1 MKKMTGLLVV
11 VSVSLGSLV
20 PVYAMEPQV
29 GDVIEL
35 ELGQLKPTQSSI
47 GYDQI
52 FYKLGRYHRDPKA
65 MFDELCESN
74 GQKGVKHY
82 TDVSLPNDNQSYQ
95 CKDEIG
101 AHKDKMK
108 TVVIGPDGQYF
119 LTDGHHTFN
128 VFYQMPNGGE
138 KLRVNVLIDKDY
150 RQWTDWPTFWG
161 KMVAHGDAWLFDEQ
175 DRPIDYNQL
184 PTKLGISN
192 FSDDQYRS
200 LVYFVKGVAWY
211 KPTQAIPF
219 LEFYW
224 ARELRSL
231 MEGSQFDLS
240 TQQGFRD
247 ALKVTSR
254 NIVAIQSR
262 DVGSSGMSAE
272 QLGQW
277 QKVDTKEL
285 EKLLKKKG
293 KVTDA
298 LNYKAMSHEVFAR
311 EAAGFEPENK

>member
-1 MKKMTGLLVV
+1 MVM
-11 VSVSLGSLV
+11 LG
-20 PVYAMEPQV
+20 
-29 GDVIEL
+29 
-35 ELGQLKPTQSSI
+35 
-47 GYDQI
+47 
-52 FYKLGRYHRDPKA
+52 
-65 MFDELCESN
+65 
-74 GQKGVKHY
+74 
-82 TDVSLPNDNQSYQ
+82 
-95 CKDEIG
+95 
-101 AHKDKMK
+101 
-108 TVVIGPDGQYF
+108 F
-119 LTDGHHTFN
+119 LTSKIGRLITTSFR
-128 VFYQMPNGGE
+128 PNW
-138 KLRVNVLIDKDY
+138 VSQI
-150 RQWTDWPTFWG
+150 
-161 KMVAHGDAWLFDEQ
+161 
-175 DRPIDYNQL
+175 
-184 PTKLGISN
+184 
-192 FSDDQYRS
+192 
-200 LVYFVKGVAWY
+200 LVTINIARLSIFVKGVAWD